1 MLSHLKIWCND
12 RWKRSNALRRSV
24 NAVMLLPQKSNEQR
38 DATMIRPSHV
48 ERRPCSSVQSREFL
62 HFLQDG
68 HICTY
73 DWSRPVV
80 TRVHPDWGSWR
91 STPGGQPVKP
101 HKGDGTGWKAPI
113 RKTLCA
119 GTLGQVTCGHH
130 ITGCFFV
137 FFSLVPPLKILST
150 KKLI

>member
-12 RWKRSNALRRSV
+12 RWKRSYALRRSV

-48 ERRPCSSVQSREFL
+48 ERRPCSSVQSRDFL
-62 HFLQDG
+62 HFLQFG

-80 TRVHPDWGSWR
+80 TSPSGEVEGAHLVVNR
-91 STPGGQPVKP
+91 SNPTKEMELVGMLLLEKHCMQEHSVRSPVDIILQ
-101 HKGDGTGWKAPI
+101 G
-113 RKTLCA
+113 
-119 GTLGQVTCGHH
+119 
-130 ITGCFFV
+130 V